1 MSHYFYNKEL
11 DEIRLKLRSDE
22 IEKLE
27 GALSEIANAIGK
39 KDTVHKSELSKDDI
53 TRLEGC
59 INNWNLAEDQ
69 KGKLNP
75 IIADIVNEKVHKEI
89 NAQVFIEQE
98 RLRIYEFYL
107 NLRRQF
113 HKVRQLFTAI
123 VFIAILLALVGC
135 KYDAYNKLKEFF
147 HLNSNEI
154 VVIAVFGVLLLFLMY
169 AMFKK
174 YTVYILN
181 RCTTERRIDFIKKC
195 FLENGQ
201 KGVNNTKNQEDKLVQ
216 LNDMNIVKSTTKV
229 KVRATIKHDTVITKN
244 GVNQQ
249 EQSTCCIKKLINRI
263 CRKVASAVTANKFNT

>member
-27 GALSEIANAIGK
+27 EALSEIANAFEDK
-39 KDTVHKSELSKDDI
+39 KDTTPKSELNDIDINQLKGKIELIVSQKTESVIDLSDDDI
-53 TRLEGC
+53 
-59 INNWNLAEDQ
+59 
-69 KGKLNP
+69 KPLNEP
-75 IIADIVNEKVHKEI
+75 LSEIVNKNVHKAL
-89 NAQVFIEQE
+89 NARLFIDQE

-123 VFIAILLALVGC
+123 IFIAILLALVGC

-195 FLENGQ
+195 FSENG
-201 KGVNNTKNQEDKLVQ
+201 
-216 LNDMNIVKSTTKV
+216 
-229 KVRATIKHDTVITKN
+229 
-244 GVNQQ
+244 
-249 EQSTCCIKKLINRI
+249 
-263 CRKVASAVTANKFNT
+263 